1 MDSFYSKEQK
11 EIIDSFETVDIVLR
25 AYFEKEINN
34 DNMIEAKRIDNL
46 LYEIRHFQSRLL
58 IDFSAKQRGY

>member
-1 MDSFYSKEQK
+1 MEDIYTNEER

-34 DNMIEAKRIDNL
+34 DNLREAEIIDNL
-46 LYEIRHFQSRLL
+46 LYDLRHMKNRIANDFIRNH
-58 IDFSAKQRGY
+58 